1 MKNKT
6 FLAILF
12 VCSMLLLSGC
22 SYSDFSGDNNGG
34 SGNDGGNADIID
46 DTPIEKTVYW
56 EPKKTFTVPNI
67 AEINITSVSS
77 TEEVKPPKTN
87 GVYSYQADQAGETYI
102 LAKGTFKNLL
112 ADDFDDWDNFD
123 GKLIYDNNYEYD
135 VYVKFATDSDNDF
148 YTTPKPL
155 QTLNVY
161 FIVSVPTELIKTN
174 KNFSLQLQF
183 TDDSEV
189 SSDVYEYNFI
199 FNNN

>member
-6 FLAILF
+6 LLAMLF
-12 VCSMLLLSGC
+12 VCCMILLSGC
-22 SYSDFSGDNNGG
+22 SYSDFSGNNVG
-34 SGNDGGNADIID
+34 SGNNGGNADIID
-46 DTPIEKTVYW
+46 DETPTEKTVYW
-56 EPKKTFTVPNI
+56 EPNKAFTVPNI
-67 AEINITSVSS
+67 AEINITSVSA

-87 GVYSYQADQAGETYI
+87 SVYSYQADQAGETYI

-112 ADDFDDWDNFD
+112 ADNFDDWDNFD
-123 GKLIYDNNYEYD
+123 GKIIYDNNYEYN

-161 FIVSVPTELIKTN
+161 FIASVPSDLIKTD
-174 KNFSLQLQF
+174 KSFSLQLQF
-183 TDDSEV
+183 TDNSELA
-189 SSDVYEYNFI
+189 SDIYEYNFI

>member
-6 FLAILF
+6 LLAMLF
-12 VCSMLLLSGC
+12 VCCMILLSGC
-22 SYSDFSGDNNGG
+22 SYSDFSGNNGD
-34 SGNDGGNADIID
+34 SGNNGGNADIIND
-46 DTPIEKTVYW
+46 ETPTEKTVYW
-56 EPKKTFTVPNI
+56 EPNKAFTVSNI
-67 AEINITSVSS
+67 AEINITSVSA

-87 GVYSYQADQAGETYI
+87 SVYSYQADKAGETYI

-112 ADDFDDWDNFD
+112 TDDFDDWDNFN
-123 GKLIYDNNYEYD
+123 GKIIYDNNYEYD

-148 YTTPKPL
+148 YTKPKPL

-161 FIVSVPTELIKTN
+161 FIASVPSDLIKTD

-183 TDDSEV
+183 TDNSEV
-189 SSDVYEYNFI
+189 SSDIYEYNFI